1 MTDDFN
7 PDDPET
13 VTVHY
18 DLRSWD
24 VDQRAALAES
34 LANDAIPH
42 VWHGDELLV
51 PEGAEAAADAVFER
65 LEDELGP
72 FAVALDADEPA
83 TEFQL
88 EDWSD
93 AELATL
99 REALADAEIPHRWDG
114 DALFVA
120 SDAEGEVDDL
130 LDAIEAGDVAST
142 DALAPDGVLADLF
155 AIGDRLVR
163 SVDDAEPRMRLFGL
177 ADSLSA
183 DAPPYGIA
191 IRTWSSIVAQT
202 TELVGAF
209 RADPFEPEAVS
220 TAARGLRDVCRP
232 WV

>member
-1 MTDDFN
+1 MSDDFR
-7 PDDPET
+7 PDDPDT

-34 LANDAIPH
+34 LANDSIPH
-42 VWHGDELLV
+42 QWNSDELLV
-51 PEGAEAAADAVFER
+51 PEEAEEAADAVFER
-65 LEDELGP
+65 LEAELGP
-72 FAVALDADEPA
+72 FAVLLEVDEPA

-88 EDWSD
+88 EDWSPS
-93 AELATL
+93 ELQTL
-99 REALADAEIPHRWDG
+99 KEALSEAEIPHRWEG

-155 AIGDRLVR
+155 SIGDRLER
-163 SVDDAEPRMRLFGL
+163 QVDDAEPRMRLFDL
-177 ADSLSA
+177 AGNLA
-183 DAPPYGIA
+183 PDAPPYGVT
-191 IRTWSSIVAQT
+191 IRTWESIVGSVR
-202 TELVGAF
+202 ELEAAF
-209 RADPFEPEAVS
+209 RAEPFEPEAIS
-220 TAARGLRDVCRP
+220 SAAQGLRDRVRP